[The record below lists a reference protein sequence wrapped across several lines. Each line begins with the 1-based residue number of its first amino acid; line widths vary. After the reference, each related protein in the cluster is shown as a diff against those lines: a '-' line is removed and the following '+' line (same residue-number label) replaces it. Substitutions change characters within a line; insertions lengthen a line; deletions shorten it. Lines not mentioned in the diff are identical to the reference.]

1 MKKTLL
7 SLGLAALSF
16 GTFAQ
21 LNEAGDKFTLNNLDE
36 ASNCYASEANLP
48 NNGGVMAD
56 DAGTFDP
63 TGLYMTTEG
72 LVLESLSDATG
83 ESAIWFALPAITG
96 EGEAAQCKG
105 LYNVDREA
113 GLNMTT
119 NTKVAITVSSDTEG
133 AELEF
138 YLGGLG
144 QWSPATSTY
153 NLGEPSFGTIEA
165 VATITEA
172 DVSQTIILDFDAEK
186 LGGDAWTDWVAKAT
200 IQSYGF
206 RSKTEDAVFAITKI
220 EFGYTVLNG
229 LEANAIAAGF
239 EVYPN
244 PAQDVVNFN
253 YTINGNA
260 SVELSNAL
268 GSVVSLTEGTAMN
281 VAELPSGVYF
291 ATLKVNGVAT
301 AVQRVQIQ

>member
-1 MKKTLL
+1 
-7 SLGLAALSF
+7 
-16 GTFAQ
+16 
-21 LNEAGDKFTLNNLDE
+21 
-36 ASNCYASEANLP
+36 
-48 NNGGVMAD
+48 
-56 DAGTFDP
+56 
-63 TGLYMTTEG
+63 
-72 LVLESLSDATG
+72 
-83 ESAIWFALPAITG
+83 
-96 EGEAAQCKG
+96 
-105 LYNVDREA
+105 
-113 GLNMTT
+113 
-119 NTKVAITVSSDTEG
+119 
-133 AELEF
+133 
-138 YLGGLG
+138 
-144 QWSPATSTY
+144 
-153 NLGEPSFGTIEA
+153 
-165 VATITEA
+165 
-172 DVSQTIILDFDAEK
+172 
-186 LGGDAWTDWVAKAT
+186 TDWVAKAT

-253 YTINGNA
+253 YTINGNG